1 MLVKGMAN
9 IGIRQNCPRQQLQ
22 IWRQLANSFEVS
34 EAQKR
39 PLPKQSWKIAHVTS
53 CKAAKDCCPYPRQ
66 KLGFMMHAAAAA
78 PIAGKF

>member
-1 MLVKGMAN
+1 MIVKGMAN

-34 EAQKR
+34 EAQKM
-39 PLPKQSWKIAHVTS
+39 PLPKQSLKVAHVTS
-53 CKAAKDCCPYPRQ
+53 CKTAKGCYPYPR
-66 KLGFMMHAAAAA
+66 LGLMMHAAAAA